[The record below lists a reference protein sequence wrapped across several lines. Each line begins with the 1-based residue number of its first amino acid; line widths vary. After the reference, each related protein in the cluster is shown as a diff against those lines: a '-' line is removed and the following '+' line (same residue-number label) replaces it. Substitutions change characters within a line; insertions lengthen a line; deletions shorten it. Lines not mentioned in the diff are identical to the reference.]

1 MHCEKQ
7 IINDIYWV
15 GGNDRRLSL
24 FENAFPISKG
34 ISYNSYL
41 VLDEKT
47 ILLDGVDK
55 SIERLFFEN
64 IDFLLKDRT
73 LDYLVVNHME
83 PDHCFAVLAL
93 AEKFC
98 NMKIIGNAKTKTM
111 LKQFFDFD
119 IEQRFV
125 TVSEGDK
132 FSSGRHTFS
141 FVMAPM
147 VHWPETMVTFDETDK
162 VLFSADAFGTFG
174 ALNGNIFADELD
186 FESAWLFDARRY
198 YTNIVGKYGVQVQS
212 LLKKSES
219 LDIKMICPLHGPIW
233 RKNIAWF
240 IEKYKKW
247 SSYSAEEN
255 SVLIVYSSVYGNTEN
270 AVEILASQLASRGIQ
285 SIAMYDAAKTHV
297 SDIVAECFRCK
308 YIVFA
313 APTYNMGIFA
323 SVETVLL

>member
-147 VHWPETMVTFDETDK
+147 VHWPETMV
-162 VLFSADAFGTFG
+162 
-174 ALNGNIFADELD
+174 
-186 FESAWLFDARRY
+186 
-198 YTNIVGKYGVQVQS
+198 
-212 LLKKSES
+212 
-219 LDIKMICPLHGPIW
+219 
-233 RKNIAWF
+233 
-240 IEKYKKW
+240 
-247 SSYSAEEN
+247 
-255 SVLIVYSSVYGNTEN
+255 
-270 AVEILASQLASRGIQ
+270 
-285 SIAMYDAAKTHV
+285 
-297 SDIVAECFRCK
+297 
-308 YIVFA
+308 
-313 APTYNMGIFA
+313 
-323 SVETVLL
+323 